1 MQVITRIRAL
11 FRQHDGC
18 VWHTRGSRCELEQI
32 SNELRGTTSFVGRTV
47 AQGHTARFWCSC
59 KAASRASAVFS
70 ADDVSA
76 DAVVMRRWRAASR
89 DCDANAVSA
98 KPDPVTLEPCYIQHH
113 YDLYNVEHARKP
125 IRAARASVPLDREL
139 AGAFVGKA
147 GMRITALQTSLN
159 GLRSVGVRPGCM
171 RGGTKPTGGFSGFGQ
186 AGCVARRMS
195 GVRRPPQRHYNER
208 VVLSVRDAGPL
219 VGAAEVAFVCPETRL
234 SAVHASIVQAIHA
247 TKALR
252 DLGVQRASARSSRR
266 VRRSARPRAMSDDDC
281 ELATFDDIGSSG
293 QAAAQAPAAVAAEQ
307 PLGGMQQLTPAYL
320 ASLPQAQQKN
330 VLGEQLYKL
339 ISASN
344 PSQAGKITGMLLEL
358 DTSEVLH
365 LIGNPAVLTDRVSE
379 AIEALN
385 AAKNAATCA
394 AQLAASPGRMSSAD
408 DAEVERAIE
417 LSLSEPCSAQ
427 EEDEYLNRAIQESL
441 SPSFAATSEPAY
453 SESSC

>member
-1 MQVITRIRAL
+1 MDSSSNESDQMFLGFVGVRSTKSVPEVPLIENRYGRVSALSTTDFQQLPHNMNSNIGIAKRRVIPAKEAMDVQVITRIRAL

-18 VWHTRGSRCELEQI
+18 LWHTRGSRCELEQI

-171 RGGTKPTGGFSGFGQ
+171 RGGDQ
-186 AGCVARRMS
+186 AYWWVQWLWTS
-195 GVRRPPQRHYNER
+195 GV
-208 VVLSVRDAGPL
+208 
-219 VGAAEVAFVCPETRL
+219 CC
-234 SAVHASIVQAIHA
+234 
-247 TKALR
+247 K
-252 DLGVQRASARSSRR
+252 
-266 VRRSARPRAMSDDDC
+266 
-281 ELATFDDIGSSG
+281 
-293 QAAAQAPAAVAAEQ
+293 
-307 PLGGMQQLTPAYL
+307 
-320 ASLPQAQQKN
+320 
-330 VLGEQLYKL
+330 
-339 ISASN
+339 
-344 PSQAGKITGMLLEL
+344 
-358 DTSEVLH
+358 
-365 LIGNPAVLTDRVSE
+365 
-379 AIEALN
+379 
-385 AAKNAATCA
+385 
-394 AQLAASPGRMSSAD
+394 
-408 DAEVERAIE
+408 
-417 LSLSEPCSAQ
+417 
-427 EEDEYLNRAIQESL
+427 EDERREASTTTAL
-441 SPSFAATSEPAY
+441 
-453 SESSC
+453 

>member
-1 MQVITRIRAL
+1 
-11 FRQHDGC
+11 
-18 VWHTRGSRCELEQI
+18 
-32 SNELRGTTSFVGRTV
+32 
-47 AQGHTARFWCSC
+47 
-59 KAASRASAVFS
+59 
-70 ADDVSA
+70 
-76 DAVVMRRWRAASR
+76 MRRWRAASR

-98 KPDPVTLEPCYIQHH
+98 NPDPVTLKPCYIQYH

-125 IRAARASVPLDREL
+125 IRAARASVSLDREL

-147 GMRITALQTSLN
+147 GMRIAALQTSLN

-171 RGGTKPTGGFSGFGQ
+171 RGGTKPTGGL
-186 AGCVARRMS
+186 S
-195 GVRRPPQRHYNER
+195 GVRRAPQRHYNER

-252 DLGVQRASARSSRR
+252 DLGAQHASARSSRR
-266 VRRSARPRAMSDDDC
+266 ARRSARPRAMSDDDC
-281 ELATFDDIGSSG
+281 KLATFDDVGSSG

-330 VLGEQLYKL
+330 ILGEQLYKL

-365 LIGNPAVLTDRVSE
+365 LIDMPAVLTDRVSE

-385 AAKNAATCA
+385 AAKNAANRA
-394 AQLAASPGRMSSAD
+394 AQLTSCIAGAH
-408 DAEVERAIE
+408 E
-417 LSLSEPCSAQ
+417 LSG
-427 EEDEYLNRAIQESL
+427 
-441 SPSFAATSEPAY
+441 
-453 SESSC
+453 